1 MLLGQLQHLLH
12 QRLVQIDLQHR
23 RVGARK
29 DLVALFVQQVD
40 QRQHVRALGDGARH
54 VAVVVKHGQP
64 GAHAVRDGHHIV
76 AVDLVIF
83 ELLHH
88 GLAHRRII
96 HDAQVRRPEL
106 DVGDVLHHVARHAAV
121 DVLHPAH
128 VAPVGDVIVLR
139 EALDI
144 HECRA
149 DYHDAH
155 QLTLLCDD
163 EFFCTSMLRPSYH
176 ILRRFQ
182 TSFTQIASMISSM
195 SPCSTRSARPSA
207 GVLSRLMTAILRLPP
222 RK

>member
-83 ELLHH
+83 QLLHH
-88 GLAHRRII
+88 GRAHRRVV

-155 QLTLLCDD
+155 QLTLLCND
-163 EFFCTSMLRPSYH
+163 EFFCTSMHSSYH
-176 ILRRFQ
+176 ILRCFQ

-195 SPCSTRSARPSA
+195 SPRSTRSARLSA
-207 GVLSRLMTAILRLPP
+207 CMLSRLMTAILRLPP